1 MRKLKLVTAL
11 LLIILAFFMAAGT
24 FTFRRAGND
33 FPTEKAVQDLK
44 VISLEPHSVLHQEE
58 RNQVRNYLYGRLEEI
73 GGTPEILRYDTIA
86 NVYCKF
92 EPPGRDTSCSYL
104 LLVAHLD
111 SRFPEQTP
119 QGIVCSY
126 GAADDGYGL
135 VVILELVRGALEY
148 AEDWCQG
155 LKILFT
161 DSEERNLDGIRCAL
175 ERDNALFDN
184 VGLVVNVEARG
195 VKGPALLFE
204 TSSGNA
210 ALMDFYT
217 EYARYPYTYSL
228 TSAVYD
234 IMPNY
239 TDFTLLKPLFPG
251 YNFSVIDNLHY
262 YHNDRDNFSNIHP
275 ESIAHY
281 GVQLAPMVKEYL
293 TGNQYSDPDYF
304 RSRENKVVFTIPG
317 LGTFSFSRTGYCLLN
332 AVTLALF
339 VLTLTLYVVTGRI
352 KLRKVF
358 YNSLTILGCGVLIA
372 AVGTGLAYAAT
383 RISGVPFSFVSTKF
397 LSWDWIL
404 TLVLIALTVC
414 LYIWFFT
421 SRVRRSESFVFEHVL
436 GLLLLILA
444 VSAVL
449 LVTVGENFFL
459 LLPALCAIAAL
470 LLHMFVYMNVM
481 SLPAL
486 LPVVLTGASFL
497 YNLYTALTVGSL
509 GIIMFLV
516 YLYAIMAAS
525 LVRCFMYQRR

>member
-1 MRKLKLVTAL
+1 M
-11 LLIILAFFMAAGT
+11 
-24 FTFRRAGND
+24 
-33 FPTEKAVQDLK
+33 
-44 VISLEPHSVLHQEE
+44 
-58 RNQVRNYLYGRLEEI
+58 
-73 GGTPEILRYDTIA
+73 
-86 NVYCKF
+86 
-92 EPPGRDTSCSYL
+92 
-104 LLVAHLD
+104 
-111 SRFPEQTP
+111 
-119 QGIVCSY
+119 
-126 GAADDGYGL
+126 
-135 VVILELVRGALEY
+135 
-148 AEDWCQG
+148 
-155 LKILFT
+155 
-161 DSEERNLDGIRCAL
+161 
-175 ERDNALFDN
+175 
-184 VGLVVNVEARG
+184 GLVVNVEARG

-372 AVGTGLAYAAT
+372 AVATGLAYAAT

-404 TLVLIALTVC
+404 TLVVIALTVC

>member
-1 MRKLKLVTAL
+1 M
-11 LLIILAFFMAAGT
+11 
-24 FTFRRAGND
+24 
-33 FPTEKAVQDLK
+33 
-44 VISLEPHSVLHQEE
+44 
-58 RNQVRNYLYGRLEEI
+58 
-73 GGTPEILRYDTIA
+73 
-86 NVYCKF
+86 
-92 EPPGRDTSCSYL
+92 
-104 LLVAHLD
+104 
-111 SRFPEQTP
+111 
-119 QGIVCSY
+119 
-126 GAADDGYGL
+126 
-135 VVILELVRGALEY
+135 
-148 AEDWCQG
+148 
-155 LKILFT
+155 
-161 DSEERNLDGIRCAL
+161 
-175 ERDNALFDN
+175 
-184 VGLVVNVEARG
+184 
-195 VKGPALLFE
+195 
-204 TSSGNA
+204 
-210 ALMDFYT
+210 
-217 EYARYPYTYSL
+217 
-228 TSAVYD
+228 
-234 IMPNY
+234 
-239 TDFTLLKPLFPG
+239 
-251 YNFSVIDNLHY
+251 
-262 YHNDRDNFSNIHP
+262 
-275 ESIAHY
+275 
-281 GVQLAPMVKEYL
+281 
-293 TGNQYSDPDYF
+293 
-304 RSRENKVVFTIPG
+304 
-317 LGTFSFSRTGYCLLN
+317 
-332 AVTLALF
+332 TLALF

-372 AVGTGLAYAAT
+372 AVATGLAYAAT

-404 TLVLIALTVC
+404 TLVVIALTVC

-486 LPVVLTGASFL
+486 LSVVLTGSSFL

>member
-44 VISLEPHSVLHQEE
+44 VISLEPHSVLHPEE

-135 VVILELVRGALEY
+135 AVILELVRGALEY

-184 VGLVVNVEARG
+184 VGLAVNVEARG

-281 GVQLAPMVKEYL
+281 GVQLAPMIREYL

-317 LGTFSFSRTGYCLLN
+317 LGTFSFSRAGYCLLN

-372 AVGTGLAYAAT
+372 AVATGLAYAAT

-404 TLVLIALTVC
+404 TLVVIGLTVC

-449 LVTVGENFFL
+449 LVRENSAFRT
-459 LLPALCAIAAL
+459 CCK
-470 LLHMFVYMNVM
+470 
-481 SLPAL
+481 
-486 LPVVLTGASFL
+486 
-497 YNLYTALTVGSL
+497 
-509 GIIMFLV
+509 
-516 YLYAIMAAS
+516 
-525 LVRCFMYQRR
+525 RCSTR